1 MADKK
6 EEQASGDVKERDN
19 RYVVEV
25 ELKDFVREEIRA
37 SFHDGYLVVQAEQQA
52 SAGKSVQKAF
62 YIGKEVA
69 GENIRAAFHSNV
81 LKFMIPKDEKRE
93 GQGPVN
99 IEIM

>member
-19 RYVVEV
+19 IYVVEV

-52 SAGKSVQKAF
+52 SAGKSVQK
-62 YIGKEVA
+62 
-69 GENIRAAFHSNV
+69 ENIRAAFHSNV